1 MTVRDRAPWL
11 VGAVLGAVVVLL
23 VLPALRVDAAPA
35 PPAGAL
41 HVTAQSTGEVAVRP
55 TGTVLRTADL
65 RAGGSDRAGE
75 VTIVNQTA
83 RVLRIR
89 ARVSPVGDELD
100 GLVSVRI
107 RAGTTPLGTQLLR
120 SRAGWP
126 RESIVLRPLEQR
138 RLDVVVSPTSRSGAD
153 LAGLEA
159 DARLDLR
166 SEVVR

>member
-1 MTVRDRAPWL
+1 MIARDRAPWL
-11 VGAVLGAVVVLL
+11 AGAVLGAVVVLL
-23 VLPALRVDAAPA
+23 VLPALRVDAAPT

-55 TGTVLRTADL
+55 AGTVLRTADL
-65 RAGGSDRAGE
+65 RAGGPDRRGA

-89 ARVSPVGDELD
+89 ARVTPVGNELE
-100 GLVSVRI
+100 GLLSVSM
-107 RAGTTPLGTQLLR
+107 RAGATPLGTQLLR

-126 RESIVLRPLEQR
+126 QASIVLRPLERR
-138 RLDVVVSPTSRSGAD
+138 RLDIVVSPTSRPGAG
-153 LAGLEA
+153 LAGREA